1 MNLNQ
6 VKKLMDRK
14 KNSSK
19 GENGHALIIGGSEE
33 YVTAVTLAG
42 IAALRAGCDQVT
54 IAAQD
59 KVAWAINNY
68 SLDLMTHK
76 VRGSFSVKQAK
87 EMVKLA
93 ERFDCVLLGNGITRK
108 ADKFCNHFIKKSS
121 RFKVVDADALKSMC
135 FKDFTNCIITPH
147 EKELEIMLVNSGKE
161 FLLPKLRSSNAKEK
175 ALILQGNLRYF
186 LHNNNILCLKGP
198 TDIILS
204 RNKISLNRTGNQGMT
219 KAGTGDILAGLAIGF
234 LAKSGDMY
242 KSAVAASYING
253 LAGDLELKKKG
264 GYSFIAS
271 DLLEDFKTLLKFEK
285 EGPRK
290 EKHSVKRVA
299 VPNPVEKEESKSTPK
314 KVAKKTTKKTTKKSA
329 AKKIPT
335 KQVSK
340 KKVAKKAKKVAK
352 KQATKKKP
360 AKKVAKK
367 KPVKKK
373 SKKPVAKKKP
383 AKKSKK
389 PVKKKATKKKSKRK

>member
-76 VRGSFSVKQAK
+76 VRGAFSVKLAK
-87 EMVKLA
+87 EMVKFA
-93 ERFDCVLLGNGITRK
+93 EKFDCVLLGNGITRK
-108 ADKFCNHFIKKSS
+108 ADKFCNHFIKKSP
-121 RFKVVDADALKSMC
+121 RLKVVDADALKSMS

-147 EKELEIMLVNSGKE
+147 EKELELMLVNSGKE

-219 KAGTGDILAGLAIGF
+219 KAGTGDILAGLAVGF
-234 LAKSGDMY
+234 LAMSGDMY

-285 EGPRK
+285 EGPKK
-290 EKHSVKRVA
+290 EKHSVKKVA
-299 VPNPVEKEESKSTPK
+299 APKSVEKAKSKPAPK
-314 KVAKKTTKKTTKKSA
+314 KA
-329 AKKIPT
+329 AKKPAA
-335 KQVSK
+335 KKPAAKKPAAK
-340 KKVAKKAKKVAK
+340 KKQSTKAKKP
-352 KQATKKKP
+352 ATKPKKKP
-360 AKKVAKK
+360 T
-367 KPVKKK
+367 
-373 SKKPVAKKKP
+373 KKP
-383 AKKSKK
+383 AAK
-389 PVKKKATKKKSKRK
+389 PKKKTAKKKSKR